1 MNNQYD
7 RNSGDLIPVEGKLG
21 LYRDPNNLAIVNK
34 NNVEY
39 ESYITRRKFMQKK
52 EEKIENINEEVSSL
66 KQEVDFVKNDL
77 TEIKELL
84 KDLIKKI

>member
-34 NNVEY
+34 IMWSMNLTLQEENLY
-39 ESYITRRKFMQKK
+39 KRRKKK
-52 EEKIENINEEVSSL
+52 LKIL
-66 KQEVDFVKNDL
+66 M
-77 TEIKELL
+77 
-84 KDLIKKI
+84 KKCHH